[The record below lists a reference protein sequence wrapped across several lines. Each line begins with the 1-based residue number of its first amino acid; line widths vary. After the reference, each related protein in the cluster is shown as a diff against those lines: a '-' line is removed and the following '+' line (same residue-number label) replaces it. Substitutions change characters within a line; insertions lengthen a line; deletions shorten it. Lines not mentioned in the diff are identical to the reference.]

1 MSRYR
6 SVGVALALFALTA
19 VVSPLGAGAEEG
31 AAKSDAAK
39 VERGRYLVTF
49 GGCNDC
55 HTPWILGENGPEPDM
70 SRMLSGHPAAM
81 ALPPAPQ
88 LPEPWVGS
96 MVATNTAWSGP
107 WGVSFTKNLTPDKDT
122 GLGTWTEKEFIDTL
136 RHGRERGIG
145 RELLPPMP
153 WPGYGKASDE
163 DLSSIWAYLQTI
175 PAISNR
181 VPDPLPPPA
190 PAAKE

>member
-6 SVGVALALFALTA
+6 LVGVAFALFALTA
-19 VVSPLGAGAEEG
+19 ALSPRSAHAEEG
-31 AAKSDAAK
+31 AAAGNAAK
-39 VERGRYLVTF
+39 IERGRYLVVF

-70 SRMLSGHPAAM
+70 SRMLSGHPAGMAM
-81 ALPPAPQ
+81 PPAPQ
-88 LPEPWVGS
+88 TPEPWVGS
-96 MVATNTAWSGP
+96 VAATNTAWSGP

-122 GLGTWTEKEFIDTL
+122 GLGNWTEKEFIDTL

-163 DLSSIWAYLQTI
+163 DLSAIWAYLQTI

-190 PAAKE
+190 PAAQE

>member
-6 SVGVALALFALTA
+6 FVAVALALFVLTA
-19 VVSPLGAGAEEG
+19 AVSTRGACAEES
-31 AAKSDAAK
+31 AAGGNAAK
-39 VERGRYLVTF
+39 VERGRYLVVF

-70 SRMLSGHPAAM
+70 TRMLSGHPAGM

-88 LPEPWVGS
+88 LPEPWVGA
-96 MVATNTAWSGP
+96 VAATNTAWSGP
-107 WGVSFTKNLTPDKDT
+107 WGVSFTKNLTPDKET
-122 GLGTWTEKEFIDTL
+122 GLGGWTEKEFIDTL
-136 RHGRERGIG
+136 RNGRERGIG
-145 RELLPPMP
+145 REILPPMP

-163 DLSSIWAYLQTI
+163 DLSAIWAYLQTI

-181 VPDPLPPPA
+181 VPDPLPPA
-190 PAAKE
+190 ASAAKE